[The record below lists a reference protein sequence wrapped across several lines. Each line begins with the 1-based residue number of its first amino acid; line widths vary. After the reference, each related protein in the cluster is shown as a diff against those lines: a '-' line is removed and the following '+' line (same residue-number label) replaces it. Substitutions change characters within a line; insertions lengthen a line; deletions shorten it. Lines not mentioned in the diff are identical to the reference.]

1 MTETVLPT
9 MEERQAQWLDDL
21 HEMVLYMHG
30 HPEAVPAFGS
40 CQATL
45 IADSAEDMADQARAI
60 GGKWETGSN
69 DTYFH
74 LVKHFGRHGLVISL
88 QLDRLGTVAIPDFLL
103 ALAEP
108 SPSEI
113 VPPTDDDDIE
123 PF

>member
-1 MTETVLPT
+1 MLIQTT
-9 MEERQAQWLDDL
+9 EERQAQWLDDL
-21 HEMVLYMHG
+21 HEMVMYLHG

-74 LVKHFGRHGLVISL
+74 LVKHFGKHGLVISL
-88 QLDRLGTVAIPDFLL
+88 RLDRLGTLPIPDFLL
-103 ALAEP
+103 AFADP
-108 SPSEI
+108 MPSEI
-113 VPPTDDDDIE
+113 VAATDE
-123 PF
+123 PEPW